1 MTHFEKNRET
11 GNILPINPKDSNLGD
26 MDDTNIKLVCK
37 SNVKETQ
44 TK

>member
-1 MTHFEKNRET
+1 MIHFEKNRET

-26 MDDTNIKLVCK
+26 MDDTNFKLVCK